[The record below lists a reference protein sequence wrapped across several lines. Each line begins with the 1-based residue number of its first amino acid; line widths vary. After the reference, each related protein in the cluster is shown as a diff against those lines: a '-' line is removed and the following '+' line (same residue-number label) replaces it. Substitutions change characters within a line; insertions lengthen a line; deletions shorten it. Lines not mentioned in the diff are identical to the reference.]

1 MLCVN
6 NISFEKH
13 KIEILLY
20 DSSVSSDLK
29 AHPIGILDIL
39 ELRLDTDLAL
49 RCFRL
54 ALNII

>member
-20 DSSVSSDLK
+20 DSSVFGDLK

-39 ELRLDTDLAL
+39 ELLLDTDLAL
-49 RCFRL
+49 RCYRL